1 MKKILFILLAICS
14 AFIFSCNKDENNDPA
29 NSSSEITIN
38 VIGQIKDE
46 NGAGL
51 SNVTVELG
59 NKTATTNNYGIFL
72 LEKVH
77 VNNC

>member
-14 AFIFSCNKDENNDPA
+14 AFIFSCNKDENNDLA

-46 NGAGL
+46 NGA
-51 SNVTVELG
+51 
-59 NKTATTNNYGIFL
+59 
-72 LEKVH
+72 
-77 VNNC
+77 